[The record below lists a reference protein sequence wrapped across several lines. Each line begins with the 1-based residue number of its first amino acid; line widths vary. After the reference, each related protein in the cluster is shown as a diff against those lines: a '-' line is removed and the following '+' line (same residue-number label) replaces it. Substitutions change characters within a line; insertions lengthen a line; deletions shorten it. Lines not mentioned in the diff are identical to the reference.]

1 MIAAVWDTREP
12 LAAAFRDRW
21 AALAAEAPQF
31 NFSMDAAC
39 LAHEAAQGR
48 HALAAILE
56 DGGRRAALVLRRE
69 GPGFVSGHPWR
80 WQLARAAP
88 PEAEIAIP
96 SAADCAWG
104 FRAAGE
110 LARGARVHVHLPAAP
125 PRGTAGYAAGGTLL
139 LRLDPPEEAL
149 LAAMD
154 VNKRRAV
161 RKAAK
166 EGFSVTDAG
175 TLEELRA
182 YHQLQLEENE
192 WRGPA
197 SAAPASDA
205 IPATGQGWREWELPW
220 MRLLVAA
227 RSGVVE
233 AGSGFALS
241 SGGTMDYRA
250 NASTPA
256 ARKAGANAQLAYA
269 AIQAAKQA
277 GCRLMN
283 WGGVTEFK
291 RELGGVRT
299 PVWCWLGGGGLWK
312 PANHFVAGSRNAQR
326 ALAARWKTLRAKEKS
341 NP

>member
-21 AALAAEAPQF
+21 AALAAESPQF

-139 LRLDPPEEAL
+139 LRLDAGDEAL
-149 LAAMD
+149 LAGM
-154 VNKRRAV
+154 NPSKRQAV
-161 RKAAK
+161 RKSAR
-166 EGFSVTDAG
+166 EGYAVAPARGDD
-175 TLEELRA
+175 ERRA
-182 YHQLQLEENE
+182 YHALHEGME
-192 WRGPA
+192 WH
-197 SAAPASDA
+197 AAGAPGGAGE
-205 IPATGQGWREWELPW
+205 PWREWELPW
-220 MRLLVAA
+220 MRLLVATRA
-227 RSGVVE
+227 GAVE
-233 AGSGFALS
+233 AGSGFGFS
-241 SGGTMDYRA
+241 PGGTMDYRA

-256 ARKAGANAQLAYA
+256 ARRIGVNAQLAFA
-269 AIQAAKQA
+269 ALQEARRA

-291 RELGGVRT
+291 RQLGGVRT

-341 NP
+341 DR